1 MYCPINICTGK
12 HTSMNIHMSI
22 LRLCHYLLDIA
33 AHRLEFA
40 KKMGA
45 DHTILVEKM
54 SPEELA
60 KKIREILGAPP
71 DITLECSGAGPSITT
86 GILVHFS
93 VCVCVCVC

>member
-1 MYCPINICTGK
+1 
-12 HTSMNIHMSI
+12 
-22 LRLCHYLLDIA
+22 
-33 AHRLEFA
+33 
-40 KKMGA
+40 MGA
-45 DHTILVEKM
+45 DHTILVEKT

-93 VCVCVCVC
+93 VCVRACVRACVCACVHACVCVCVCVSPYVCMYVYWVCIGMLFSHPRRLS